1 MIRHTQSAAILV
13 GGQATR
19 FGGRD
24 KSGLLVDGRTILD
37 RQIAEL
43 APLTADLLIV
53 GGRDVARPSRGRVR
67 VAEPPPPGDGGPPK
81 HREGG
86 SLAPQMTEP
95 RVVHDIVPGCGP
107 LGGLHA
113 ALTEAQGDALFVVAC
128 DMPYVTSRF
137 IAHLLSLAG
146 DADIVLPQSARGY
159 HPLCAVYTRACL
171 EPAAARLAD
180 RRLKMLEFVAGMR
193 TRVVP
198 VEDIRRFGDPDRLL
212 TNVNTPAEYAGLD
225 ALQGHK
231 L

>member
-1 MIRHTQSAAILV
+1 MHSAAILA

-24 KSGLLVDGRTILD
+24 KSALLVDGRTILD

-53 GGRDVARPSRGRVR
+53 GSHRT
-67 VAEPPPPGDGGPPK
+67 GD
-81 HREGG
+81 E
-86 SLAPQMTEP
+86 APQLIDRRPERAAP
-95 RVVHDIVPGCGP
+95 RFVSDIVPACGP

-113 ALTEAQGDALFVVAC
+113 ALTEARGDALFVVAC
-128 DMPYVTSRF
+128 DMPYVTSPF
-137 IAHLLSLAG
+137 IAYLLSLAG
-146 DADIVLPQSARGY
+146 DADIVVPQSERGY

-171 EPAAARLAD
+171 EPATARLAD
-180 RRLKMLEFVAGMR
+180 RRLKMRELVAGMR

-212 TNVNTPAEYAGLD
+212 ANVNTPAEYAGLE

>member
-1 MIRHTQSAAILV
+1 MQSAAILA

-24 KSGLLVDGRTILD
+24 KSALLVDGRAILD
-37 RQIAEL
+37 HQIAAL
-43 APLTADLLIV
+43 APAVDDVLIV
-53 GGRDVARPSRGRVR
+53 GGAR
-67 VAEPPPPGDGGPPK
+67 A
-81 HREGG
+81 
-86 SLAPQMTEP
+86 TI
-95 RVVHDIVPGCGP
+95 HDIVPGCGP

-113 ALTEAQGDALFVVAC
+113 ALTAARGDAVLLVAC
-128 DMPYVTSRF
+128 DMPYLSTPF
-137 IAHLLSLAG
+137 AAYLLSLAAE
-146 DADIVLPQSARGY
+146 ADIVVPQSERGY

-180 RRLKMLEFVAGMR
+180 RRLKMRELVGSMR

-198 VEDIRRFGDPDRLL
+198 VEEIRQFGDPDRLL
-212 TNVNTPAEYAGLD
+212 ANVNTPADYAGLE

>member
-1 MIRHTQSAAILV
+1 MHSAAILA

-24 KSGLLVDGRTILD
+24 KSALLVDGRTILD

-53 GGRDVARPSRGRVR
+53 GSHSTGDVAPQLIDRSPER
-67 VAEPPPPGDGGPPK
+67 A
-81 HREGG
+81 
-86 SLAPQMTEP
+86 AP
-95 RVVHDIVPGCGP
+95 RFVSDIVPGCGP

-113 ALTEAQGDALFVVAC
+113 ALTEARGDALFVVAC
-128 DMPYVTSRF
+128 DMPYVTSPF
-137 IAHLLSLAG
+137 IAYLLSLAG
-146 DADIVLPQSARGY
+146 DADIVVPQSEGGY

-171 EPAAARLAD
+171 EPAAARLAG
-180 RRLKMLEFVAGMR
+180 RRLNMRELVAGMR

-212 TNVNTPAEYAGLD
+212 ANVNTPAEYAGLE

>member
-1 MIRHTQSAAILV
+1 MSHLTRSGAILA

-24 KSGLLVDGRTILD
+24 KSALLVDGRPILD
-37 RQIAEL
+37 HQIAAL
-43 APLTADLLIV
+43 APAVDEVLIV
-53 GGRDVARPSRGRVR
+53 GG
-67 VAEPPPPGDGGPPK
+67 
-81 HREGG
+81 
-86 SLAPQMTEP
+86 P
-95 RVVHDIVPGCGP
+95 RATTHDIVPGCGP

-113 ALTEAQGDALFVVAC
+113 ALTAARGEAVLLVAC
-128 DMPYVTSRF
+128 DMPYLSTPFV
-137 IAHLLSLAG
+137 AYLLSLAAE
-146 DADIVLPQSARGY
+146 ADIIVPQSERGY

-180 RRLKMLEFVAGMR
+180 RRLKMRELVSSMR

-198 VEDIRRFGDPDRLL
+198 VDEIRRFGDPDRLL
-212 TNVNTPAEYAGLD
+212 ANVNTPADYAGLE